1 MKKITVLGLGNW
13 GTALAEHYA
22 RNGLSVT
29 GWCREENVANGINS
43 RRINP
48 SCFSSTKLSGNLG
61 ATNDLQL
68 ALDSSD
74 LIVVALP
81 ANVWASFFKP
91 EMFISKRRFVSA
103 AKGLVPGEH
112 FTPLKLLGSLGA
124 KSENLAVLSGPSF
137 ASDVIG
143 GKPCGIV
150 SASTDESFANEVAE
164 ITASKNLRV
173 YTSTDPLGVE
183 LGGILKNVIAVA
195 AGVVDGLQLGDSAR
209 AGIITRGL
217 AEMMRLSSALG
228 ANPQTLCGLAGLGDL
243 VMTATCDQSR
253 NRTVGVRLGKGETL
267 DHIIETLGS
276 VAEGVK
282 TAPLV
287 IQLAKKYG
295 VEMPIT
301 DHVNLLLVG
310 KKLPHE
316 MAGMLLGRPI
326 KSEFGDINAKGAK

>member
-22 RNGLSVT
+22 RNGLTVT
-29 GWCREENVANGINS
+29 AWCREPDIAVGVNTNRV
-43 RRINP
+43 NP
-48 SCFSSTKLSGNLG
+48 ACFSTIRLSDGLT
-61 ATNDLQL
+61 ATNDLNH
-68 ALDSSD
+68 ALGSTD
-74 LIVVALP
+74 LVVVALP
-81 ANVWASFFKP
+81 ASIWASFFKP
-91 EMFISKRRFVSA
+91 EMFKRGLRFVSA

-112 FTPLKLLGSLGA
+112 FTPLKLMASLGA
-124 KSENLAVLSGPSF
+124 AAEDLAVLSGPTF
-137 ASDVIG
+137 ASDVMG
-143 GKPCGIV
+143 NKPCGIV
-150 SASTDESFANEVAE
+150 SASSSEPFASELAE
-164 ITASKNLRV
+164 LTASKSLRV

-217 AEMMRLSSALG
+217 AEMMRLSAALG

-253 NRTVGVRLGKGETL
+253 NRTVGVRLGKGESL
-267 DHIIETLGS
+267 EHIIKTLGS

-287 IQLAKKYG
+287 AELAKKYG

-301 DHVNLLLVG
+301 NHVNLLLMG
-310 KKLPHE
+310 QKQPDE

-326 KSEFGDINAKGAK
+326 KSEFGDINAKGVR

>member
-22 RNGLSVT
+22 RNGHAVT
-29 GWCREENVANGINS
+29 GWCREPEIAAGINS
-43 RRINP
+43 KKINP
-48 SCFSSTKLSGNLG
+48 VCFSGTKLSDDLL
-61 ATNDLQL
+61 ATNDLNK
-68 ALDSSD
+68 ALSGCDVV
-74 LIVVALP
+74 VVALP
-81 ANVWASFFKP
+81 ASVWGTFFKP
-91 EMFISKRRFVSA
+91 ENFNRKLRYVSA

-112 FTPLKLLGSLGA
+112 FTPLKLLTSLGA
-124 KSENLAVLSGPSF
+124 PAESLAVLSGPSF

-143 GKPCGIV
+143 NKPCGIV
-150 SASTDESFANEVAE
+150 SASASESFASELAE
-164 ITASKNLRV
+164 LTASKNLRV

-217 AEMMRLSSALG
+217 AEMMRLAATLG
-228 ANPQTLCGLAGLGDL
+228 ADPQTLCGLAGLGDL

-267 DHIIETLGS
+267 DHIIKTLGS

-287 IQLAKKYG
+287 HSLAKKFG

-301 DHVNLLLVG
+301 DHVNLLLMG
-310 KKLPHE
+310 QKQPHE

-326 KSEFGDINAKGAK
+326 KSEFGDINAARSK